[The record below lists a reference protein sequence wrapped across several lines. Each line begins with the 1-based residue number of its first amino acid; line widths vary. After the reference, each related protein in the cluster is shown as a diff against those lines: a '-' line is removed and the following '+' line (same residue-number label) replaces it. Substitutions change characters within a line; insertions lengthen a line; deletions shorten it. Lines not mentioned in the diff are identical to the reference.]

1 MIETSI
7 TKANLIPLF
16 HITVYHYPL
25 KNLVSFY
32 SNTPESC
39 IKIER
44 IKEMITITYEAL
56 IVK

>member
-25 KNLVSFY
+25 KNPKSDQNLISFH
-32 SNTPESC
+32 SNTAESC
-39 IKIER
+39 IEIKR
-44 IKEMITITYEAL
+44 IKKMITIT
-56 IVK
+56 